1 MSLLDRDCVQF
12 TDEGT
17 QAGDDAEAVTWLDK
31 IDELAGSKPYCFRL
45 KSEHPEGA
53 QGSIARY
60 TPWWKHLKENWG
72 PIINKERIKFTNWNK
87 DRFTKNSKVATHVL
101 MNSGELCVPI
111 GHEEDQFLES
121 MAKCLCAGMR
131 MYAVELIKYDWPVPC
146 FRLFVDLDFKQLSG
160 ITERGI
166 EAAASI
172 CAITVSKFF
181 STKSITIVTSTTYKE
196 DSTVDSNGL
205 KIQRIK
211 TGAHLYWPDYYVTA
225 LQAMHI
231 RESLLVDLSE
241 VCGTRIEP
249 QQNSWDDVVDRSVY
263 GDAAMGKQ
271 GSGLRMVG
279 NSKTAVCKECKGRK
293 REGQKCENCDGLGKV
308 NDLDIQGRVGRP
320 YMMLCVLTK
329 PKERI
334 NATSGQPKVEHYVER
349 SYDAEEMYL
358 GPEGFYKLLCDTKIR
373 TCKKEDSLDCGFE
386 LPAGA
391 PLFLSSKKRFRDGPA
406 GSIIKRERRI
416 EPSDPIVEAAQKII
430 RESFGPLYSS
440 IQVRQVT
447 KAPKGLHYTV
457 TISGQNCR
465 YCQNIGR
472 EHTSNNIFFVI
483 SKEGISQRCFDDG
496 AKTPEMKHGT
506 CKEYSGGLL
515 PIGASAMNIL
525 WPESQEAFSEIFI
538 DTFNNDSFYMRAL
551 VNLGEFLSTQAHGT
565 SWISTLNLKPQ
576 GKGPQKKFLPMDPRD
591 LGNKGIQAY
600 KDLGMSWADALVTFT
615 QAKHPEVIDDIDEQ
629 GPRKSISAFEKD
641 VLEAFQAVIV
651 AASAAEDPS
660 IFLECQSFDDF
671 VLLRED

>member
-1 MSLLDRDCVQF
+1 
-12 TDEGT
+12 
-17 QAGDDAEAVTWLDK
+17 
-31 IDELAGSKPYCFRL
+31 
-45 KSEHPEGA
+45 
-53 QGSIARY
+53 
-60 TPWWKHLKENWG
+60 
-72 PIINKERIKFTNWNK
+72 
-87 DRFTKNSKVATHVL
+87 

-111 GHEEDQFLES
+111 GLEEDQFLES
-121 MAKCLCAGMR
+121 MAKCICAGMR

-211 TGAHLYWPDYYVTA
+211 TGAHVYWPDYYVTA

-249 QQNSWDDVVDRSVY
+249 QQNSWEDVVDKSVY
-263 GDAAMGKQ
+263 GDAALGKQ

-279 NSKTAVCKECKGRK
+279 SSKTAVCKECKGRK
-293 REGQKCENCDGLGKV
+293 REGPKCALCDGLGKV
-308 NDLDIQGRVGRP
+308 NDLDLQGRVGRP
-320 YMMLCVLTK
+320 YMMLCVLSK
-329 PKERI
+329 PLERI
-334 NATSGQPKVEHYVER
+334 NASSGHPKVEHYVER
-349 SYDAEEMYL
+349 SYEHEDLFM
-358 GPEGFYKLLCDTKIR
+358 GPDGFHKLLCATKIR
-373 TCKKEDSLDCGFE
+373 TALREDTLDCGFA
-386 LPAGA
+386 LPPGA

-447 KAPKGLHYTV
+447 KAPKGLHYTA

-483 SKEGISQRCFDDG
+483 AKEGVSQRCFDDG
-496 AKTPEMKHGT
+496 AKTAEMKHGT
-506 CKEYSGGLL
+506 CKDYSGGLL
-515 PIGASAMNIL
+515 PINAQSKNIL
-525 WPESQEAFSEIFI
+525 WPESQDAFSEIFI

-565 SWISTLNLKPQ
+565 SWISTLNLKVQ
-576 GKGPQKKFLPMDPRD
+576 GKGPQKKFLAMDPRD

-615 QAKHPEVIDDIDEQ
+615 NAKNGPEDDDIEEQ
-629 GPRKSISAFEKD
+629 QPRKSIASYEKELVD
-641 VLEAFQAVIV
+641 CLQAILLT
-651 AASAAEDPS
+651 ACAAEDPS
-660 IFLECQSFDDF
+660 VFDTCEYLDHFFLRDE
-671 VLLRED
+671 